1 MKNCR
6 KIAEPFIAISE
17 RPTQPDKSGEC
28 VTFPRIYRHIHSPRL
43 RHCNK
48 VQRLAKNIFSD
59 YSQDDFGRNF
69 EAIYDASLIAKK
81 TVRYR
86 SNNVTIMMMM
96 VMMIVMVMIMVMM
109 MMMVRMVM
117 MTAT

>member
-1 MKNCR
+1 MIGIK
-6 KIAEPFIAISE
+6 KVLFSVIEKLQEPFIAISE

-48 VQRLAKNIFSD
+48 VQRWAKNIFED
-59 YSQDDFGRNF
+59 YSQDDFGRDF

-81 TVRYR
+81 DGETQK
-86 SNNVTIMMMM
+86 
-96 VMMIVMVMIMVMM
+96 
-109 MMMVRMVM
+109 
-117 MTAT
+117 